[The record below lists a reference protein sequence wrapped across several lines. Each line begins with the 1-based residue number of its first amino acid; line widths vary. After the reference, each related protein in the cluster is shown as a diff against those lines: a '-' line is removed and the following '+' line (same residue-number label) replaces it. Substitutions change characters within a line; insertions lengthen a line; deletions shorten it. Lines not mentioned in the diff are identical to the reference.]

1 MTKILVIEDEEP
13 LLHEI
18 LDTLQFEGFDAE
30 GANNGLDG
38 LQLAFKLMPDLVV
51 SDVMMPGLDGYG
63 VLLGLRENSET
74 AIIPFIFLTAKADK
88 IDMRRGM
95 ELGADDYLTKPFS
108 NADLLAAIRARLA
121 KQAAAETHRL
131 RSYSH
136 RLVALQEYERRK
148 TADTLQ
154 NELGQIV
161 TGLKVTLEMSKH
173 LPPDALR
180 ATFEEVESMVSDVS
194 TTINE
199 TSLSL
204 WPAPLDHLGLLPA
217 LFWQFERY
225 SAHTGVRV
233 DFQHKG
239 LEHSFEPRVKTAV
252 FRIIQE
258 ALENVAKHAG
268 VECVRVQTWTEDQK
282 IHLQIDDEGVG
293 FKLEEC
299 LTSDDAIGLIGMH
312 ERAVAL
318 NGNMTIMSTPHEG
331 AKVSVQIPLAESAPP
346 KINRNGHRM
355 HEITVGAPVK
365 PSIPIITPQIEV
377 ETSEQPATPPS
388 PTPRRPGREVAIVLA
403 DDNDI
408 TRRGLRSLLETQSG
422 FSVIGEVVCG
432 TDVVDTVEQLS
443 PDVLVLNLVMPEL
456 GGLEITSQ
464 ITQQCPDTQ
473 VLILSPYHEEAYF
486 LEAFRRGAT
495 GYILKNTSVDNL
507 AQAVREVVA
516 NRRYLSPS
524 LSDRAIESYIDIQRI
539 QKDPTQDAYGT
550 LTNRE
555 REVLHL
561 VLDGYTNS
569 AIAEQLVISPRTAET
584 HRANMMRKVGVRNY
598 RELLRFALRRGII
611 AVED

>member
-13 LLHEI
+13 LLQEI
-18 LDTLQFEGFDAE
+18 LDTLQFEGFDVE
-30 GANNGLDG
+30 GASNGLEG
-38 LQLAFKLMPDLVV
+38 LQLAFKHMPDLIVC
-51 SDVMMPGLDGYG
+51 DVMMPGLDGYG
-63 VLLGLRENSET
+63 VLLGLRENSEM
-74 AIIPFIFLTAKADK
+74 AIIPFVFLTAKTDK
-88 IDMRRGM
+88 TDVRRGM
-95 ELGADDYLTKPFS
+95 DLGADDYLTKPFAS
-108 NADLLAAIRARLA
+108 ADLLAAIRVRLA
-121 KQAAAETHRL
+121 KKAAAETHRL
-131 RSYSH
+131 RIYAH
-136 RLVALQEYERRK
+136 KLVALQEHERRN
-148 TADTLQ
+148 TADALQ
-154 NELGQIV
+154 NKLGQIV
-161 TGLKVTLEMSKH
+161 TGLQVTLEMSKH
-173 LPPDALR
+173 LPPAGLR
-180 ATFEEVESMVSDVS
+180 AALEEAEAMAGQVSIA
-194 TTINE
+194 INE

-225 SAHTGVRV
+225 TARTGVQV

-239 LEHSFEPRVKTAV
+239 LNHSFVAPLKAAV

-258 ALENVAKHAG
+258 ALENVDKHAG
-268 VECVRVQTWTEDQK
+268 VDRVQVRAWVEEQR
-282 IHLQIDDEGVG
+282 INIQIEDEGVG
-293 FKLEEC
+293 FALDEN
-299 LTSDDAIGLIGMH
+299 LTSVDAIGLIGMH
-312 ERAVAL
+312 ERTVAL
-318 NGNMTIMSTPHEG
+318 GGSMAIMSAPHEG
-331 AKVSVQIPLAESAPP
+331 TMVSVQIPLADKERPEQNQDEQNSPT
-346 KINRNGHRM
+346 
-355 HEITVGAPVK
+355 ITVSAPVK
-365 PSIPIITPQIEV
+365 P
-377 ETSEQPATPPS
+377 PASLMHQSLLENENEPVTIAPPR
-388 PTPRRPGREVAIVLA
+388 PRRMGREISIVLA

-408 TRRGLRSLLETQSG
+408 TRRGLRSLLEAQSG

-432 TDVVDTVEQLS
+432 TDVADMVHQLG

-464 ITQQCPDTQ
+464 VALQCPETR

-539 QKDPTQDAYGT
+539 QKDPTQDPYGT

-561 VLDGYTNS
+561 VLDGHTNA

-584 HRANMMRKVGVRNY
+584 HRANMMRKIGVRNY

-611 AVED
+611 TVED